1 MISIK
6 KIIIIALSFLSCCS
20 SPKSNHYFDLP
31 VLKKIAQLTS
41 ILPPPP
47 VISFTPVY
55 VVGTDDSISESGI
68 VKLQNVYNAS
78 YKNEYSAFYDFL
90 FDALNQKIK
99 IDTKSPKTYLYY
111 SQTFLIDPN
120 ITRLYKEKGIKGL
133 MDKYCLNRK
142 GIYTLNRGALTL
154 NEINSISY
162 YFFLNQYIRADDDY
176 EATINFKK
184 ITSIIS

>member
-1 MISIK
+1 MN
-6 KIIIIALSFLSCCS
+6 KIIIITLSFLSCCS
-20 SPKSNHYFDLP
+20 NPDGNHYFELP

-41 ILPPPP
+41 IQPPPP

-55 VVGTDDSISESGI
+55 VIGTDDSISESGF
-68 VKLQNVYNAS
+68 VQFQDVYNAS

-111 SQTFLIDPN
+111 SQTFLLDPI
-120 ITRLYKEKGIKGL
+120 ITRLNKEKGIKGL
-133 MDKYCLNRK
+133 MDKYCLNSN
-142 GIYTLNRGALTL
+142 GLYTLNRETLTL

-176 EATINFKK
+176 KATINFKK
-184 ITSIIS
+184 LTSILKLDS